1 MHASR
6 RRLLLTSLAAA
17 LAWLFPR
24 GAAAGNAG
32 SGSAL
37 SPSQNPSS
45 PLPRTRAPRQPG
57 DPEDPENPNG
67 TPPAASSK
75 ALLEQRQKDIKK
87 EIERLYDLASQLKAE
102 IEKTD
107 STAVLS
113 LAMLKKA
120 EEIEKLAKHIKENAK
135 G

>member
-1 MHASR
+1 MHSSR
-6 RRLLLTSLAAA
+6 RHLLFTSLAAA
-17 LAWLFPR
+17 VGVLLTGVAPAG
-24 GAAAGNAG
+24 GATQN
-32 SGSAL
+32 ST
-37 SPSQNPSS
+37 QNP
-45 PLPRTRAPRQPG
+45 PLPRTRTPRQPG

-67 TPPAASSK
+67 NPPAASSK

-87 EIERLYDLASQLKAE
+87 EVERLYELASQLKAE

-107 STAVLS
+107 STAILS
-113 LAMLKKA
+113 LPMLKKA